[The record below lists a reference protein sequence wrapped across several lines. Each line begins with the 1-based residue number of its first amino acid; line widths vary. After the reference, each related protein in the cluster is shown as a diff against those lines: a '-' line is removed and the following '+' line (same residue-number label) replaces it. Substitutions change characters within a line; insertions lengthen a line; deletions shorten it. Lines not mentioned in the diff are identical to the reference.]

1 VLEARRLAAEATAI
15 GGRRVVVETLDG
27 WDAAGLKVVVSA
39 ATAAAREGILVVL
52 FSASLPVTAIIAKS
66 KDMATDTHALLQAL
80 VARFGG
86 RCGGKPELVQGEA
99 SLRRQSCSP

>member
-1 VLEARRLAAEATAI
+1 MAFASSTAQI
-15 GGRRVVVETLDG
+15 
-27 WDAAGLKVVVSA
+27 WASA
-39 ATAAAREGILVVL
+39 LSAAAREGILVVL

-86 RCGGKPELVQGEA
+86 RGGGKPELVQGAA
-99 SLRRQSCSP
+99 SLRRQPCSP